1 MEREK
6 VIELA
11 NAKGIY
17 IGRDS
22 DTVVCSLSQLQEFT
36 RLVEQETLERAAQ
49 VCDDAAERA
58 ITSAQESSC
67 TFCADSIRNLKD
79 NHDKE

>member
-6 VIELA
+6 ILRFAAKSFDDFPDGFNIVELE
-11 NAKGIY
+11 
-17 IGRDS
+17 
-22 DTVVCSLSQLQEFT
+22 QFT